1 MVNLVNKD
9 WKPYKTRPRFSE
21 RAVTNHGLCIWQL
34 NKMLRGTGYKI
45 EREWQ
50 CNSVVELLLVPTGYK
65 KVPLIDPF
73 TGNWYVR
80 LFPREKTLE
89 KWQKTINNLMT
100 RPVTKEWIINIWK
113 KKNQKYYRTYNN
125 KPDWKNIEGAANKLW
140 RIHYGR
146 SSNCF
151 V

>member
-1 MVNLVNKD
+1 MVNLIDKD
-9 WKPYKTRPRFSE
+9 WKPYKTKPRFSE

-34 NKMLRGTGYKI
+34 NKMLRG
-45 EREWQ
+45 
-50 CNSVVELLLVPTGYK
+50 TGYK

-140 RIHYGR
+140 SIHYGR
-146 SSNCF
+146 KI
-151 V
+151 

>member
-9 WKPYKTRPRFSE
+9 WKPYKTKPRFSE

-125 KPDWKNIEGAANKLW
+125 KPDWKNIEGAANQLW
-140 RIHYGR
+140 RIHYGKKIP
-146 SSNCF
+146 S
-151 V
+151 